1 LLFTAVP
8 VAAQSGASTQQ
19 LYSPQEKNVDLQKHK
34 ESYLL
39 GILLLVYFI
48 LRCFFLDTVPRWDAA
63 MYWNILAQAVTSTKE
78 ASSWTALYQVIL
90 EHYNAYGHPSMGY
103 YGLLVL
109 GQLID
114 YPNLFMLNM
123 TNALLA
129 MLSVFSVYK
138 ILRWLLP
145 TEQYL
150 PEVLL
155 ATAAYAME
163 PLFFGCSIYLNTD
176 FPVLVFF
183 TAGLAS
189 LLYERYGWFAVA
201 CLFLVFSKETG
212 LLFWLTMLG
221 GVGLNFLCYLIREFR
236 AGHRPKL
243 VGIFPAGD
251 NTQEPTKLTL
261 AFRFICLVLPG
272 IVFTF
277 YTMAQKGKM
286 WANDQGLKFDSDG
299 WNCFGFNPKVMANR
313 AGEIF
318 VLDFHWVPALAII
331 AGLFIWLGRTMEKH
345 KNLSPVGMSPGIAT
359 DSNTISA
366 NNNKPTDVHTNNIET
381 NATSKQMPN
390 LSRNIYWG
398 LFPLA
403 LSALAFLAFN
413 ISYITFIIPRYVMQA
428 GFFLILFLVL
438 VLPYA
443 FTSAKQRCAI
453 LSVILLLF
461 TLQTFRTIDPLSLWA
476 FGSAPFNQGRILQI
490 DSPGE
495 AVGNGFVYNSEFT
508 AVDKL
513 FNRMQKMMPLKPD
526 TVIIAWNGDEW
537 YPWFY
542 NGNVFV
548 DPVTLNRTMDS
559 NNTFHYNVIPIGNL
573 DPAQAPNNAF
583 YVYMPWLSK
592 FSNEENELAQLRAL
606 YKISEPTEVKSLG
619 HSLRYY
625 RLERLTQ

>member
-1 LLFTAVP
+1 M
-8 VAAQSGASTQQ
+8 
-19 LYSPQEKNVDLQKHK
+19 NLQKHK
-34 ESYLL
+34 EKYLL
-39 GILLLVYFI
+39 GILLLAYFV
-48 LRCFFLDTVPRWDAA
+48 LRCFYLDTVPRWDAA
-63 MYWNILAQAVTSTKE
+63 MYWNILAQAVTSTKS
-78 ASSWTALYQVIL
+78 ASSWSELYQVIL

-114 YPNLFMLNM
+114 YPNLFILNI

-138 ILRWLLP
+138 ILRWFLP
-145 TEQYL
+145 TPVHL

-183 TAGLAS
+183 TAALAA
-189 LLYERYGWFAVA
+189 LLYRRYGWFSVA

-221 GVGLNFLCYLIREFR
+221 GVGLNFAWYLIRELR
-236 AGHRPKL
+236 AKRRPIL
-243 VGIFPAGD
+243 ADAFP
-251 NTQEPTKLTL
+251 PTNNSQQTHTFTIAIRFFYLT
-261 AFRFICLVLPG
+261 LPG
-272 IVFTF
+272 IAFTL

-286 WANDQGLKFDSDG
+286 WANDNGLKFDSDG
-299 WNCFGFNPKVMANR
+299 WNCFGFNQKVITNR

-318 VLDFHWVPALAII
+318 ILDFHWVPVLAII
-331 AGLFIWLGRTMEKH
+331 AALLIWLGRSMEK
-345 KNLSPVGMSPGIAT
+345 NRTIDDTTRNSAITV
-359 DSNTISA
+359 DSNT
-366 NNNKPTDVHTNNIET
+366 NKENKQLDDLVE
-381 NATSKQMPN
+381 SKADIN
-390 LSRNIYWG
+390 SNDSSKYNIYWG
-398 LFPLA
+398 IFPLA
-403 LSALAFLAFN
+403 LSALAFLVFN
-413 ISYITFIIPRYVMQA
+413 ISYITFIIPRYVIQA

-438 VLPYA
+438 VLPFA
-443 FTSAKQRCAI
+443 FTSVKQRCAI
-453 LSVILLLF
+453 LSVMLLLF
-461 TLQTFRTIDPLSLWA
+461 TAQTFRTIDPLSLWF
-476 FGSAPFNQGRILQI
+476 FGSAPFNQNKILQI

-526 TVIIAWNGDEW
+526 SVIIAWNGDEW

-548 DPVTLNRTMDS
+548 DPITLNRTMAS
-559 NNTFHYNVIPIGNL
+559 NNTFHYNVIHIGNL

-592 FSNEENELAQLRAL
+592 FSDEESELAQLRSL
-606 YKISEPTEVKSLG
+606 YKVSEPTEVESLG
-619 HSLRYY
+619 HSLRFY

>member
-1 LLFTAVP
+1 M
-8 VAAQSGASTQQ
+8 
-19 LYSPQEKNVDLQKHK
+19 DLQKHK

-39 GILLLVYFI
+39 GILLLAYFI

-63 MYWNILAQAVTSTKE
+63 MYWNILAQAVTATKDA
-78 ASSWTALYQVIL
+78 ASLTALYQVIL

-103 YGLLVL
+103 YSLLVL

-129 MLSVFSVYK
+129 MLSVFSVYI
-138 ILRWLLP
+138 ILRWFLP
-145 TEQYL
+145 AQQHL

-189 LLYERYGWFAVA
+189 LLYGRYGWFAVA

-221 GVGLNFLCYLIREFR
+221 GVGLHFLCYLIRELR
-236 AGHRPKL
+236 AGRKPKL
-243 VGIFPAGD
+243 ASAFPAGD
-251 NTQEPTKLTL
+251 NRQEPTKLTL
-261 AFRFICLVLPG
+261 AFRLLCLLLPG
-272 IVFTF
+272 IIFTF

-286 WANDQGLKFDSDG
+286 WANDNGLKFDSDG

-318 VLDFHWVPALAII
+318 ILDFHWVPALAII
-331 AGLFIWLGRTMEKH
+331 AALFIWLGRSMEKR
-345 KNLSPVGMSPGIAT
+345 KLTSIPAGA
-359 DSNTISA
+359 
-366 NNNKPTDVHTNNIET
+366 HTNVDIDNFET
-381 NATSKQMPN
+381 KSDTAFKQSPN
-390 LSRNIYWG
+390 LSHNIYWG

-428 GFFLILFLVL
+428 GFFLIVFLVL

-443 FTSAKQRCAI
+443 FTAVKHRCAI

-461 TLQTFRTIDPLSLWA
+461 TLQTFRTVDPLSLWA
-476 FGSAPFNQGRILQI
+476 FGSAPFNDSRILQI
-490 DSPGE
+490 DTPGE

-559 NNTFHYNVIPIGNL
+559 NNTFHYNVIHIGNL
-573 DPAQAPNNAF
+573 DAAQAPNNAF

-592 FSNEENELAQLRAL
+592 FSNEESELTQLRSL

>member
-1 LLFTAVP
+1 M
-8 VAAQSGASTQQ
+8 
-19 LYSPQEKNVDLQKHK
+19 DLHKHK
-34 ESYLL
+34 EKYLL
-39 GILLLVYFI
+39 GILLLAYFI

-63 MYWNILAQAVTSTKE
+63 MYWNILAQAVTATKE
-78 ASSWTALYQVIL
+78 ASGFTALYQVIL

-103 YGLLVL
+103 YSLLVL

-138 ILRWLLP
+138 ILRWFLP
-145 TEQYL
+145 TEQHL

-155 ATAAYAME
+155 ATAAYALE

-183 TAGLAS
+183 TAGIAS
-189 LLYERYGWFAVA
+189 LLYGRYGWFAVS

-212 LLFWLTMLG
+212 LLFWLTMVG
-221 GVGLNFLCYLIREFR
+221 GVGLNFVCYLVRELG
-236 AGHRPKL
+236 AGRRPKL
-243 VGIFPAGD
+243 AGVFPAGSS
-251 NTQEPTKLTL
+251 TQEPTKLTV
-261 AFRFICLVLPG
+261 AFRFLCLVLPG
-272 IVFTF
+272 IIFTF

-286 WANDQGLKFDSDG
+286 WANDNGLKFDSEG

-318 VLDFHWVPALAII
+318 ILDFHWVPALAII
-331 AGLFIWLGRTMEKH
+331 AALFIWLGRSMEKSKRTSIQASVH
-345 KNLSPVGMSPGIAT
+345 TTVGPDDAETKSAT
-359 DSNTISA
+359 DF
-366 NNNKPTDVHTNNIET
+366 
-381 NATSKQMPN
+381 KQSPN

-398 LFPLA
+398 LFPIA

-428 GFFLILFLVL
+428 GFFLIVFLVL

-443 FTSAKQRCAI
+443 FTAVKQRCAI

-476 FGSAPFNQGRILQI
+476 FGSAPFNDSRILQI

-548 DPVTLNRTMDS
+548 DPVTLNRTMAS
-559 NNTFHYNVIPIGNL
+559 NNTFHYNVIHIGNL
-573 DPAQAPNNAF
+573 DATQAPNNAF

-592 FSNEENELAQLRAL
+592 FSNEESELTQLRSL

-625 RLERLTQ
+625 RLERLAQ

>member
-1 LLFTAVP
+1 M
-8 VAAQSGASTQQ
+8 
-19 LYSPQEKNVDLQKHK
+19 DLQKHK

-39 GILLLVYFI
+39 GTLLLAYFI

-63 MYWNILAQAVTSTKE
+63 MYWNILAQAATSTKE
-78 ASSWTALYQVIL
+78 ASSWNELYQVIL

-103 YGLLVL
+103 YSLLVL

-138 ILRWLLP
+138 ILRWFLP
-145 TEQYL
+145 AQHQL
-150 PEVLL
+150 HEVLL
-155 ATAAYAME
+155 ATAAFALE

-189 LLYERYGWFAVA
+189 LLYGRYGWFAVA

-221 GVGLNFLCYLIREFR
+221 GVGLNFAWYLISELR
-236 AGHRPKL
+236 AGRRPKL
-243 VGIFPAGD
+243 ASAFPAGD
-251 NTQEPTKLTL
+251 NTRDNKKLTV
-261 AFRFICLVLPG
+261 AFRFICMILPG
-272 IVFTF
+272 IAFTF

-286 WANDQGLKFDSDG
+286 WANDNGLKFDSEG
-299 WNCFGFNPKVMANR
+299 WNCFGFNPKVMSNR

-318 VLDFHWVPALAII
+318 ILDFHWVPALAII
-331 AGLFIWLGRTMEKH
+331 AALFIWLGRSMEKRQTP
-345 KNLSPVGMSPGIAT
+345 SPALVSPAITT
-359 DSNTISA
+359 DSKATNITKKNEHADIHRNNVDTKINT
-366 NNNKPTDVHTNNIET
+366 
-381 NATSKQMPN
+381 TSEQSLN

-398 LFPLA
+398 IFPLA
-403 LSALAFLAFN
+403 ISALAFLVFN

-461 TLQTFRTIDPLSLWA
+461 TVQTFRTIDPLSLWA
-476 FGSAPFNQGRILQI
+476 FGSAPFNQSRILQI
-490 DSPGE
+490 DNPGE

-508 AVDKL
+508 VVDKL

-526 TVIIAWNGDEW
+526 SVIIAWNDDEW

-559 NNTFHYNVIPIGNL
+559 NNTFHYNVIHIGNL
-573 DPAQAPNNAF
+573 NQEQAPNNAF

-592 FSNEENELAQLRAL
+592 FSDEQSELAQLRSL
-606 YKISEPTEVKSLG
+606 YKVSEATEVKSLG
-619 HSLRYY
+619 HSLRFY